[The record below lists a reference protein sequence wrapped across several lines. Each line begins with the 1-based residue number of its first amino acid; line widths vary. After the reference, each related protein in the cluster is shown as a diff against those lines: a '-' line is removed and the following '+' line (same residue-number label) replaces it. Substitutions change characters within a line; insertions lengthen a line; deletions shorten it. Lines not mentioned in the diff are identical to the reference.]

1 MPVIKVWCL
10 PAGQDEAKLNLL
22 HQAIVRV
29 VTAIKA
35 LGLRD
40 QNDMTCLFVPDLMSY
55 GLGEEI
61 IVEIGGL
68 FMKLER
74 TPEVRQSLAA
84 SVGKAV
90 KKLYPEAKVE
100 CFITSFDLSQGFW
113 TSAEPAV
120 KKKDPTDDGLN
131 YFCGV
136 ESGPRD
142 PER

>member
-10 PAGQDEAKLNLL
+10 PVGQDEVKLNFL
-22 HQAIVRV
+22 HREIVKAV
-29 VTAIKA
+29 VAIKA

-68 FMKLER
+68 FVKPER
-74 TPEVRQSLAA
+74 TPEIRQALAA
-84 SVGKAV
+84 SVGHAV
-90 KKLYPEAKVE
+90 SDFYPGAKVE
-100 CFITSFDLSQGFW
+100 CFVSSFNPAQGFW
-113 TSAEPAV
+113 TSDESTV
-120 KKKDPTDDGLN
+120 KKKDPWDDGLN

-136 ESGPRD
+136 ESGPCD
-142 PER
+142 PRR